1 MSSAQTLAKIATAF
15 AELIDEANVTITPKE
30 FIEKLN
36 KISIVLFGDND

>member
-1 MSSAQTLAKIATAF
+1 MSPTQTMAKIAIVF

-36 KISIVLFGDND
+36 KISIVLFGDKD